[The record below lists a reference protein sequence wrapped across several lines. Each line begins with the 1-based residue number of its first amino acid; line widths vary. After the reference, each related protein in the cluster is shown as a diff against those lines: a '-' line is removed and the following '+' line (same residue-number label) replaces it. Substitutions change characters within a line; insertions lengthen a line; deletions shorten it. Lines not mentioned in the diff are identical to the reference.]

1 MNNESIRAAIRFAG
15 LVLPLMWTSGSVAAQ
30 MQATARASSYGVS
43 VSTAT
48 VNQKSPAAVLPA
60 GEMMGTGQARAVTVD
75 GLVSAPD
82 AFAVVHGDL
91 TDGSRAPCSAPLGAG
106 NA

>member
-48 VNQKSPAAVLPA
+48 VNQKKQATVLTA
-60 GEMMGTGQARAVTVD
+60 GEMMATDQASDVTDD
-75 GLVSAPD
+75 GLVSVQD
-82 AFAVVHGDL
+82 AVPIIKANI
-91 TDGSRAPCSAPLGAG
+91 TDGSERLNRPMHGTS
-106 NA
+106 